1 MLSPRILSVHLVI
14 MLTRCCIKTVEPVR
28 VKNLERFHYP
38 DRNRR
43 LSITNLI
50 YLYSALN
57 VSRSQDAKSPLLTSA
72 LLCSALRS
80 VFLFHMAVCD
90 SILGTCIL
98 CNGKPVRR
106 SFRSW
111 LTFYSP
117 FSFAPPPFDGF
128 AKYSF
133 CSLIY

>member
-38 DRNRR
+38 DSNRR

-80 VFLFHMAVCD
+80 VFLFRMAVKPLPVKI
-90 SILGTCIL
+90 SIACLL
-98 CNGKPVRR
+98 FHSPVM
-106 SFRSW
+106 
-111 LTFYSP
+111 P
-117 FSFAPPPFDGF
+117 A
-128 AKYSF
+128 AAA
-133 CSLIY
+133 

>member
-57 VSRSQDAKSPLLTSA
+57 VSRSQDAKRPLLTSA
-72 LLCSALRS
+72 LLCSAL
-80 VFLFHMAVCD
+80 
-90 SILGTCIL
+90 L
-98 CNGKPVRR
+98 CSALLCSALN
-106 SFRSW
+106 S
-111 LTFYSP
+111 LFYSTWLSSP
-117 FSFAPPPFDGF
+117 FVIP
-128 AKYSF
+128 YSGPA
-133 CSLIY
+133 SYVSATQ

>member
-57 VSRSQDAKSPLLTSA
+57 VSRSQDAKRPLLTSA
-72 LLCSALRS
+72 LLCSEQS
-80 VFLFHMAVCD
+80 ILFHMAVKSFCD
-90 SILGTCIL
+90 SIFGTCIL
-98 CNGKPVRR
+98 CIGNPVR
-106 SFRSW
+106 
-111 LTFYSP
+111 TP
-117 FSFAPPPFDGF
+117 FLQLADILQ
-128 AKYSF
+128 
-133 CSLIY
+133 SL

>member
-57 VSRSQDAKSPLLTSA
+57 VSRSQDAKRPLLTSA
-72 LLCSALRS
+72 LLCSAL
-80 VFLFHMAVCD
+80 
-90 SILGTCIL
+90 L
-98 CNGKPVRR
+98 CSALLCSALLCSALLCSALN
-106 SFRSW
+106 S
-111 LTFYSP
+111 LFYSTWLSSP
-117 FSFAPPPFDGF
+117 FVIP
-128 AKYSF
+128 YSGPA
-133 CSLIY
+133 SYVSATQ

>member
-38 DRNRR
+38 DSNRR

-57 VSRSQDAKSPLLTSA
+57 VSRSQDAKRPLLTSA
-72 LLCSALRS
+72 LLCSALLCS
-80 VFLFHMAVCD
+80 ALLCSALLCSEQSILFHMAVKSFCD
-90 SILGTCIL
+90 SIFGTCIL
-98 CNGKPVRR
+98 CIGNPVRM
-106 SFRSW
+106 
-111 LTFYSP
+111 P
-117 FSFAPPPFDGF
+117 FLQLADILQ
-128 AKYSF
+128 
-133 CSLIY
+133 SL